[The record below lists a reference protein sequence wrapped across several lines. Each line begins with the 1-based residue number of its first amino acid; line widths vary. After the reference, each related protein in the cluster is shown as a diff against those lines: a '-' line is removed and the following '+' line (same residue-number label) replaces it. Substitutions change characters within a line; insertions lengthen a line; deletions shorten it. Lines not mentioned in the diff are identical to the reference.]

1 MDIHVLNTF
10 VAVCEHSG
18 FSAAAEKLGYTQST
32 VSSQIRQ
39 LETELGTVL
48 FDRFYHRISLT
59 ADGLVVLKYARS
71 MLEANKKML
80 TALKKTE
87 TVTGDIRLA
96 MSSSICSRYFR
107 DDFLA
112 FRRRCPGINLVV
124 IESGTQ
130 HMFDMLRKN
139 EADLVF
145 TLDSHIYHSEFV
157 ICAER
162 EEGVHFVASAE
173 HPLLARK
180 QLSLQELCPE
190 NFVLTESGMSYRRLL
205 DDRLASCSLEIK
217 PVLEIGNP
225 LQICSI
231 VHSSS
236 LLTFLPDFI
245 TRKYIERGEL
255 AVLPVQDCGV
265 SVWTQLL
272 IHKNKWRSPALNA
285 FIEFYQD
292 IISETD

>member
-10 VAVCEHSG
+10 VAVCEYSG

-39 LETELGTVL
+39 LEAELDTVL
-48 FDRFYHRISLT
+48 FDRFYHRTTLT
-59 ADGLVVLKYARS
+59 ADGEQVLQYARS
-71 MLEANKKML
+71 ILASEKEML

-87 TVTGDIRLA
+87 MIAGDIRLA
-96 MSSSICSRYFR
+96 MSSSICNRYFR
-107 DDFLA
+107 GDFLE
-112 FRRRCPGINLVV
+112 FRRRYPNINLVV

-130 HMFDMLRKN
+130 QMFDILRRN

-145 TLDSHIYHSEFV
+145 TLDSHIYHSEFI

-162 EEGVHFVASAE
+162 EEKVHFAAAAN
-173 HPLLARK
+173 HPLLAK
-180 QLSLQELCPE
+180 GTLSLGEICAE
-190 NFVLTESGMSYRRLL
+190 HFVLTESGMSYRRLL
-205 DDRLASCSLEIK
+205 DDKLASRSLEIK

-231 VHSSS
+231 VQASE
-236 LLTFLPDFI
+236 LLSFLPDFI
-245 TRKYIERGEL
+245 TGRYLERGEL
-255 AVLPVQDCGV
+255 SLLPVEDCDI

-272 IHKNKWRSPALNA
+272 IHRNKWRSPALNA
-285 FIEFYQD
+285 FIEFYQNLID
-292 IISETD
+292 IY